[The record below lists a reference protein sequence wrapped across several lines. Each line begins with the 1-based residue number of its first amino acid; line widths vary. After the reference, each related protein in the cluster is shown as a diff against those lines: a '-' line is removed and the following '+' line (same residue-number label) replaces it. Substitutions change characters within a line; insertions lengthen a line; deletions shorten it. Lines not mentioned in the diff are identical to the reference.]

1 MTNLPTTQ
9 NSRLSILTQE
19 IGDLQSKLARAT
31 DDAVMARVLF
41 LTRSGLKFPAEL
53 DAARAPQI
61 YAFALKGCSLEALKI
76 VCERIVQGRVETI
89 RSFMPTAPELA
100 ALVRAEGAVIA
111 SDLARASATLDAIQA
126 NAQQPPVVDEAAR
139 RRVVA
144 KLQDFRM
151 NHKQRK
157 QEENAGG
164 KIVLDHE
171 RAERMKA
178 IMAMPDAVE
187 PTQEVLA
194 YRRLIEHALPDAAPP
209 PSEPVDGAYFK
220 ALQQQEENGD
230 GNSEIGPE
238 VHTDGHDRG
247 GPEGQSERPFG
258 FEDD

>member
-1 MTNLPTTQ
+1 MSNLPATQ
-9 NSRLSILTQE
+9 NSQLSTLRRE
-19 IGDLQSKLARAT
+19 IGELDEKLLRAS

-61 YAFALKGCSLEALKI
+61 YAFALKGCSLEALKT
-76 VCERIVQGRVETI
+76 VCERIVQGRVEHI

-100 ALVRAEGAVIA
+100 ALVRAEGAVLA
-111 SDLARASATLDAIQA
+111 LDLARARATLDAIQE
-126 NAQQPPVVDEAAR
+126 NTQEKPVVDEAAR
-139 RRVVA
+139 ARIRA

-194 YRRLIEHALPDAAPP
+194 YRRLIENALPDAAPP
-209 PSEPVDGAYFK
+209 PVEPVEGAYFK
-220 ALQQQEENGD
+220 ALQQQEENGN

-238 VHTDGHDRG
+238 IHSDGLDHS
-247 GPEGQSERPFG
+247 GPEGQQERPFG